1 MVSLTEVGTFM
12 GQESLI
18 SRSSL
23 LLAFSSPALTRMRPG
38 RPGMA

>member
-18 SRSSL
+18 RSSL
-23 LLAFSSPALTRMRPG
+23 LLVFSSPALTRMRPG